1 MTEYEDWIN
10 NIKVGDKVAYDIGG
24 RWERDYFKIYTVER
38 LTKTLIITNGGRF
51 RKDGTSQC
59 SDSWKKIRPVDE
71 YVAKAIIRRRTIAKF
86 KEAVGKSIEQ
96 YTTEQLEAVV
106 KILSAENNDD

>member
-24 RWERDYFKIYTVER
+24 RWDRDYFKIYTVER

-51 RKDGTSQC
+51 RKDGTSQE
-59 SDSWKKIRPVDE
+59 SNSWEKIRPVDE
-71 YVAKAIIRRRTIAKF
+71 YVTNAIIRRETITKF
-86 KEAVGKSIEQ
+86 KKAVGKSIEK
-96 YTTEQLEAVV
+96 YTTEQLETVV
-106 KILSAENNDD
+106 KILGVENNDD